1 MGIEKRAVTSLN
13 SDIYGGL
20 CMQIFS
26 KIIKINQFMKPS
38 ELLNST
44 KVGIISPMR
53 YGKPSVRSNACKLI
67 ILYAP

>member
-1 MGIEKRAVTSLN
+1 MDIEKRAVTSLN

-53 YGKPSVRSNACKLI
+53 YGFVNPRCVRMHAN
-67 ILYAP
+67 

>member
-53 YGKPSVRSNACKLI
+53 YGLVNPRCVRMHAN
-67 ILYAP
+67 